1 MWCYDK
7 AFVAIKL
14 NAKVMLLTIL
24 YHCDVAQSDGV
35 FQGVFGLELVLL
47 DVCLAVSVQNLS
59 VVKVF

>member
-1 MWCYDK
+1 
-7 AFVAIKL
+7 
-14 NAKVMLLTIL
+14 MLLTIL